1 MIVGIGV
8 DLIEH
13 VRVERELAKRPWK
26 TADGVFTDVE
36 IGNCERARRPGAE
49 YAACFAAKEATLKAL
64 GIDISDA
71 GLFREVEVA
80 KDADG
85 KHSISLNARLRKKAQ
100 QLGVSRVW
108 LSIASR
114 GRRAGALV
122 VLES

>member
-1 MIVGIGV
+1 MIVGVGF

-13 VRVERELAKRPWK
+13 CRVERELAQGPWL
-26 TADGVFTDVE
+26 TANGVFTEEE
-36 IGNCERARRPGAE
+36 IGNCERARRPGAQ

-64 GIDISDA
+64 GIDISDV
-71 GLFREVEVA
+71 GLFREVEVM

-85 KHSISLNARLRKKAQ
+85 KHSISLNARLQKKAQ

-108 LSIASR
+108 LSIASTKK
-114 GRRAGALV
+114 RAAALV